1 MVFLFI
7 KHVPYG
13 TRTFTDDQKPNGAGK
28 SLSMAKPKSLKQTL
42 PDFWGLIRYISPY
55 LRPHYPLIAGSFLAL
70 FAGVVMR
77 ALEPWPLKIVIDH
90 VIMPGI
96 NKTAGNDWFS
106 SLEPLTVVA
115 GCSFALIIILGLR
128 ALSTYLQKVGFALV
142 GNKVLTKIRAA
153 LYRHIQC
160 LSLSFHNKSKSG
172 DLLVRVI
179 GDIGLLKEVA
189 VTAFMPLIGSVL
201 VLALMTILMLWLNW
215 KLALLVLLT
224 APLYWIPTLVLGKRI
239 KLVSRKQRK
248 RESAMAS
255 TVAES
260 IGAMQV
266 VQTLS
271 LEETFAGQFGKQNKK
286 SLKEGVQMKRLLAKL
301 QGSVQLMTG
310 VSTAAVLFYGTVL
323 ILNGSLSAGELLVF
337 LSYLKAAFKP
347 MQDFAKYSGRIAK
360 ASAAGERVIT
370 LFETP
375 ADVRDEEDAVAAPAF
390 TGALAFENVCF
401 AYEDEQMI
409 LKDINF
415 SIQAGQ
421 KVAIV
426 GPSGA
431 GKSSLIGLVSRLYDP
446 VSGRVLID
454 GIDIR
459 HVTLESLRSQI
470 SVVLQ
475 DTLLFATSIGENI
488 AYGAPDSS
496 DEEIQQAASLA
507 NIHQFIESLP
517 DGYSTQVGERGVTL
531 SAGQRQRIALARAA
545 LRKSPL
551 LILDE
556 PTSNL
561 DKENR
566 HAVLQALDRIGTGRT
581 TIMITHELTEIE
593 HADVIL
599 HIEHGKL
606 EESGTHT
613 ELMASGGS
621 YAKLLKKEFI
631 QVDTNV

>member
-1 MVFLFI
+1 
-7 KHVPYG
+7 
-13 TRTFTDDQKPNGAGK
+13 
-28 SLSMAKPKSLKQTL
+28 MAKPKSLKQSI
-42 PDFWGLIRYISPY
+42 PSFWGLIKYMSPY
-55 LRPHYPLIAGSFLAL
+55 TRQHRPLIAGSFLAL
-70 FAGVVMR
+70 FAGVMMR

-90 VIMPGI
+90 VIMPGTTKI
-96 NKTAGNDWFS
+96 ADGGWLD
-106 SLEPLTVVA
+106 SLEPLTLVA
-115 GCSFALIIILGLR
+115 GASIALIFILGLR
-128 ALSTYLQKVGFALV
+128 AMSTYWQKVGFALV
-142 GNKVLTKIRAA
+142 GNKVLSQVRAA

-160 LSLSFHNKSKSG
+160 LSMSFHNKSKSG

-189 VTAFMPLIGSVL
+189 VTTFMPLIGSVL
-201 VLALMTILMLWLNW
+201 VLASMAALMLWLNW
-215 KLALLVLLT
+215 KLALLVLIT
-224 APLYWIPTLVLGKRI
+224 APLYWIPTLVFGKRI
-239 KLVSRKQRK
+239 KIVSRKQRK
-248 RESAMAS
+248 REGAMAS

-271 LEETFAGQFGKQNKK
+271 LEETFAGQFSQQNKK
-286 SLKEGVQMKRLLAKL
+286 SLKEGVQIKRLLARL

-323 ILNGSLSAGELLVF
+323 ILEGSLSAGELLVF

-360 ASAAGERVIT
+360 ASAAGERVIQ

-375 ADVRDEEDAVAAPAF
+375 ADVIDAKDAITAPAF
-390 TGALAFENVCF
+390 KGALTFEHVSY
-401 AYEDEQMI
+401 AYENGQTI

-431 GKSSLIGLVSRLYDP
+431 GKSTLIGLISRLYDP
-446 VSGRVLID
+446 DTGSVLID
-454 GIDIR
+454 NTDIR
-459 HVTLESLRSQI
+459 RVTLESLRTQI

-488 AYGAPDSS
+488 AYGAPDKTES
-496 DEEIQQAASLA
+496 EIQQAARHA
-507 NIHQFIESLP
+507 NIHDFIESLP
-517 DGYSTQVGERGVTL
+517 DGYQTQVGERGVTL

-545 LRKSPL
+545 LRKAPL

-561 DKENR
+561 DRENR
-566 HAVLQALDRIGTGRT
+566 HAVLQALDRITAGST
-581 TIMITHELTEIE
+581 TLMITHELSEIE
-593 HADVIL
+593 NADVIL
-599 HIEHGKL
+599 HIENGQL
-606 EESGTHT
+606 VESGTHR
-613 ELMASGGS
+613 ELMSAGGL
-621 YAKLLKKEFI
+621 YAKLLNNEFM
-631 QVDTNV
+631 QEEPVV